1 MPPPMRG
8 LGLGMLLSI
17 WAALALSYACDPPT
31 PDGALVGNFTINATL
46 RSNTCAPGFN
56 PASAT
61 SFAASLHASGANA
74 TWSAGGS
81 SVTGTATGNTIHV
94 VAQSS
99 MTPYSG
105 CVIDRAETIDAT
117 YVTTPTDSGTP
128 DAGTHSA
135 TISGTDTI
143 TLSTSSGPPCADVL
157 VVNGGTYP
165 MLPCTATFDFTGAT
179 N

>member
-1 MPPPMRG
+1 MMRSVG
-8 LGLGMLLSI
+8 VLLLAITSMT
-17 WAALALSYACDPPT
+17 LALCLACDPPA
-31 PDGALVGNFTINATL
+31 PDGALIGNFTINATL
-46 RSNTCAPGFN
+46 RSNACAPGFN
-56 PASAT
+56 PASTT
-61 SFAASLHASGANA
+61 SFAASVHATGANA

-157 VVNGGTYP
+157 VANGGTYP
-165 MLPCTATFDFTGAT
+165 MLPCAATFDFTGAT